1 MLMRWQRCEAESG
14 PWLCPV
20 PQVVAPFVWV
30 LPVVMWLLRLV
41 RPGLGAPAY
50 IPSSLLRYITFKLT
64 LDLQQIPALDELT
77 RCALGVR
84 GRRPE
89 MSGVGCPS

>member
-1 MLMRWQRCEAESG
+1 M
-14 PWLCPV
+14 
-20 PQVVAPFVWV
+20 
-30 LPVVMWLLRLV
+30 VMWLLRLV

-77 RCALGVR
+77 RCAGS
-84 GRRPE
+84 GRLATR
-89 MSGVGCPS
+89 